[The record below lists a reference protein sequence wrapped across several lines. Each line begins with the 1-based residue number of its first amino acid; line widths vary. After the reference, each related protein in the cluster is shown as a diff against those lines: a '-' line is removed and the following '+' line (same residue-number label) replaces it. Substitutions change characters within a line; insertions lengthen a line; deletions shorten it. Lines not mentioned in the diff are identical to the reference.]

1 MILCI
6 LNFIRINK
14 EMCFMDYLVDHVI
27 YKPKD
32 VKQVLNIRKR

>member
-14 EMCFMDYLVDHVI
+14 EMCFMDYLADPVI
-27 YKPKD
+27 YRPKE
-32 VKQVLNIRKR
+32 VKQILNIRKG